1 MKLRL
6 VRHGET
12 TGNAEG
18 RLQGHADFP
27 LSDNGNQQAL
37 ALANRMRCE
46 QYVPTHTY
54 SSPLRRTADTARI
67 ATAYLDTQIIYWDD
81 LMEYDVGI
89 VSGLTLEEI
98 AIQHPQIDI
107 ELELSRQFSGVK
119 ESESLA
125 ARRRRATRVVD
136 AIIGQHEQKDSVLVV
151 SHGGFIQQVIAVLLG
166 TTRTW
171 GFSVWNTAVFDF
183 SIDMLEWTGSEKTK
197 ISTEFFRIERFNDA
211 SHLD

>member
-1 MKLRL
+1 
-6 VRHGET
+6 
-12 TGNAEG
+12 
-18 RLQGHADFP
+18 
-27 LSDNGNQQAL
+27 
-37 ALANRMRCE
+37 MRCE

-119 ESESLA
+119 ESESLD

>member
-6 VRHGET
+6 VRQGET

-27 LSDNGNQQAL
+27 LSDNGIQQAL

-119 ESESLA
+119 ESESLD